1 MCKYVMCACRIDGG
15 LCVKDGCKE
24 EEEEQALWIVAAA
37 GWLLGWFPWQRVK
50 KTTVPQS
57 CTKE

>member
-1 MCKYVMCACRIDGG
+1 MGGG

-24 EEEEQALWIVAAA
+24 VEEEQALWIVAAA
-37 GWLLGWFPWQRVK
+37 GWLLVWFPWQHVK